1 MFVNVVEA
9 RFKNFKGENTMCPS
23 SPGYKRDYKQ
33 ERKTATARGETADNA
48 ARKQARR
55 DMEKKGLVRKNDGL
69 DVDHKKMLSEGG
81 STGKDNLRV
90 VSTAKNRSRNGHK
103 KGE

>member
-1 MFVNVVEA
+1 M
-9 RFKNFKGENTMCPS
+9 PS
-23 SPGYKRDYKQ
+23 SPGYKRDYKT
-33 ERKTATARGETADNA
+33 ERATAKRRGETDDNA

-55 DMEKKGLVRKNDGL
+55 DMEKKGLVREHDGK

-81 STGKDNLRV
+81 GTGKENLRV
-90 VSTAKNRSRNGHK
+90 ISTAKNRSRNGHK

>member
-1 MFVNVVEA
+1 M
-9 RFKNFKGENTMCPS
+9 PS
-23 SPGYKRDYKQ
+23 SPSYKRDYLR
-33 ERKTATARGETADNA
+33 ERETAKKRGETADNA

>member
-1 MFVNVVEA
+1 M
-9 RFKNFKGENTMCPS
+9 PS
-23 SPGYKRDYKQ
+23 SPNYKRDYKQ

-55 DMEKKGLVRKNDGL
+55 DMEKKGLVKPFDGK
-69 DVDHKKMLSEGG
+69 DVDHKKMLSQGG
-81 STGKDNLRV
+81 SAGAGNLRV
-90 VSTAKNRSRNGHK
+90 VSTAKNRSRNGHN

>member
-1 MFVNVVEA
+1 M
-9 RFKNFKGENTMCPS
+9 PS
-23 SPGYKRDYKQ
+23 SPGYKRNYLQ
-33 ERKTATARGETADNA
+33 ERKTAKARGETDDNA

-55 DMEKKGLVRKNDGL
+55 DMEKAGKVKPFDGK
-69 DVDHKKMLSEGG
+69 DVDHVKMLAKGG
-81 STGKDNLRV
+81 SAGAGNLRV